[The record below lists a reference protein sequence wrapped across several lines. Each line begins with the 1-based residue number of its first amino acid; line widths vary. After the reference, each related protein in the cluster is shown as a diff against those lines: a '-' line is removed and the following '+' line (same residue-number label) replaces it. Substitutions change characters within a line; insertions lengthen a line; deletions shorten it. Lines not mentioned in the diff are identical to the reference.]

1 MSTYLFKA
9 RDQSGALVTGEID
22 ADTSA
27 GAKDQVA
34 AQGLFPIDV
43 ELQGTFAQNVSF
55 SFLKRKPSPKDIANM
70 TRQFQALFAV
80 GTPMDRILS
89 LLAKQLQNQ
98 ALKEAMVKI
107 QKDVASGTKLSAAFK
122 AFPQY
127 FPTLYISMME
137 VGETGGVLDQTLKE
151 MASILQKEA
160 EIRSK
165 VKSAMLYPKIVLFVL
180 GAVTWGMLAF
190 VIPPFKTFYAGHG
203 AELPAVTRIV
213 ITFSDLMTGSWYIGL
228 GIGVALYWAW
238 KRFSAT
244 ELGENLISHA
254 AFRIPVFGR
263 LNRLTANSRFG
274 HLLSSLY
281 RAGVPITQALGVVAN
296 TMTNVHYARDVL
308 SIKKGLEQGS
318 SLSKC
323 MENTKYFEP
332 MIQESISVGEKT
344 GQLDLLLD
352 STATF
357 YDAEIDDMLK
367 NMSTLIE
374 PILLVFLFS
383 GVTVLAL
390 AIYLPIWNL
399 SKVIIPK

>member
-1 MSTYLFKA
+1 MPTYLFKA

-22 ADTSA
+22 AENLSA
-27 GAKDQVA
+27 AREQVS
-34 AQGLFPIDV
+34 AQGLFPVDTD
-43 ELQGTFAQNVSF
+43 LKDLAQKNISF
-55 SFLKRKPSPKDIANM
+55 GFFKRKPSPKEIANM

-80 GTPMDRILS
+80 GTPMDRILA

-98 ALKEAMVKI
+98 ALKEAMIHI

-127 FPTLYISMME
+127 FPPLYISMME
-137 VGETGGVLDQTLKE
+137 VGESGGVLDQTLKE

-180 GAVTWGMLAF
+180 GGVTWGMLAF
-190 VIPPFKTFYAGHG
+190 VIPPFKTFYSGHG
-203 AELPAVTRIV
+203 AELPAVTRAV
-213 ITFSDLMTGSWYIGL
+213 MAMSELVTGSWYIGL
-228 GIGVALYWAW
+228 GIGFALYWGW
-238 KRFSAT
+238 KKFASTRI
-244 ELGENLISHA
+244 GEDFIGHA
-254 AFRIPVFGR
+254 AFKIPVFGR

-281 RAGVPITQALGVVAN
+281 RAGVPITQALGVVAK

-308 SIKKGLEQGS
+308 SIKKGLEQGN

-374 PILLVFLFS
+374 PVLLVFLFS